1 MSETHPTIYLLHGD
15 DEYAIAQAVDELEH
29 KLGEPATASLNTS
42 RLDGNSYNL
51 DQLPSVAN
59 ALPFLATRR
68 LVILTHPLARL
79 SDSKAQEA
87 QKTKEAQKAKETQEK
102 FKEMLEKVPPTTA
115 LVLVEYHLL
124 TSEANRKKNKF
135 HWLEKW
141 AIEHPDTVFLKAYP
155 APKGAEM
162 ARRIQATARKGGG
175 QITPAGA
182 ELLAS
187 LVDNDPRLADQEI
200 EKLLAFVNYSRLVDF
215 DDVQAITAD
224 TGEGDIFTLVD
235 ALGSQ
240 DGRKAMGMLQR
251 LLEYQDY
258 YAIFGM
264 VVRQYRLLIQT
275 RELFE
280 QGKQLG
286 EIQRALNQ
294 HPYVAEKLL
303 GQARRFALPELERVY
318 RRLLETDEAVK
329 TSLMPE
335 RLALET
341 FVSGVT
347 TPLPP
352 RSSH

>member
-1 MSETHPTIYLLHGD
+1 MSETHPTIYLFHGD
-15 DEYAIAQAVDELEH
+15 DEYAISQAVDELER
-29 KLGEPATASLNTS
+29 KLGDPATASLNTT
-42 RLDGNSYNL
+42 RLDGRTYNL
-51 DQLPSVAN
+51 DQLPSIAN
-59 ALPFLATRR
+59 ALPFLAERR

-79 SDSKAQEA
+79 SDPKA
-87 QKTKEAQKAKETQEK
+87 KEAQGKC
-102 FKEMLEKVPPTTA
+102 KEMLENVPSTTA
-115 LVLVEYHLL
+115 LALVEYRLL
-124 TSEANRKKNKF
+124 TSEGDRKRDKI

-141 AIEHPDTVFLKAYP
+141 ALEHKDKVYLKAYP
-155 APKGAEM
+155 APKGADM
-162 ARRIQATARKGGG
+162 VKRIQAAARKAGG

-187 LVDNDPRLADQEI
+187 LVDNDPRLADQEV
-200 EKLLAFVNYSRLVDF
+200 EKLLAYVNYTRPVDL

-251 LLEYQDY
+251 LLEYQEY

-264 VVRQYRLLIQT
+264 IVRQYRLLIET

-280 QGKQLG
+280 QGGQVG
-286 EIQRALNQ
+286 DIQRALHL
-294 HPYVAEKLL
+294 HPYVADKLL
-303 GQARRFALPELERVY
+303 GQARRIALPELERVY

-329 TSLMPE
+329 TSQMPE

-341 FVSGVT
+341 FVAGVT
-347 TPLPP
+347 MPQAP
-352 RSSH
+352 RPSR

>member
-15 DEYAIAQAVDELEH
+15 DEYAIAQAVDELER
-29 KLGEPATASLNTS
+29 KLGDPAAASLNTTH
-42 RLDGNSYNL
+42 LDGSSYNL
-51 DQLPSVAN
+51 DQLPSITN
-59 ALPFLATRR
+59 ALPFLASRR
-68 LVILTHPLARL
+68 LVILIHPLARL
-79 SDSKAQEA
+79 SDPKA
-87 QKTKEAQKAKETQEK
+87 KEAQKRFTDLL
-102 FKEMLEKVPPTTA
+102 EMVPSTTA
-115 LVLVEYHLL
+115 LVLVEYRLL
-124 TSEANRKKNKF
+124 TGEGDRKKGKI
-135 HWLEKW
+135 HWLESW
-141 AIEHPDTVFLKAYP
+141 AIKNKDKVFLKAYP
-155 APKGAEM
+155 APKGADM
-162 ARRIQATARKGGG
+162 VKRIQATVRKAGG

-200 EKLLAFVNYSRLVDF
+200 EKLLAFVNYSRPVDF

-264 VVRQYRLLIQT
+264 IVRQYRLLIQS
-275 RELFE
+275 RELID
-280 QGKQLG
+280 QGGQAG
-286 EIQRALNQ
+286 EIQRVLHQ
-294 HPYVAEKLL
+294 HPFVAEKLL

-329 TSLMPE
+329 TSQMPE

-347 TPLPP
+347 TPQAPQP
-352 RSSH
+352 SR